1 MTRKGEADERERER
15 DERERQI
22 PQMVVTQRER
32 EARESEK
39 KLWFGK
45 NFGK

>member
-1 MTRKGEADERERER
+1 MRERERER
-15 DERERQI
+15 ERRKGETI